1 MARPSA
7 APPVMRGSPHRVSA
21 VLAAML
27 FAAVTCWFDPI
38 PAIGQQLPLDYVGIP
53 KPSDK
58 ASRYD
63 DPNAQMLVTADE
75 IQYDY
80 SNERVS
86 AIGNVRIYYG
96 GSTLEADKVIYNQQ
110 TKRLRA
116 EGNARLTE
124 ADGKVIYGDILD
136 LSDQYRDGFVDS
148 LRLDAPDKTRFAAP
162 RAERTSGGATVLQ
175 SGVYTACEPCKDD
188 PSVPPKWQVKAARII
203 HDEAEK
209 MIYFENARL
218 EFFGIPMFWA
228 PYMSAPDPTVK
239 RKTGFLV
246 PTAGYSDVMGVTVS
260 TPYFWA
266 LAPNYDLTLI
276 PTFSS
281 RQGALMQA
289 EWRQRTETGAFSLRA
304 AGISQLDPS
313 YLSDKFGPSYPGAT
327 TFRGS
332 IDGTGQF
339 RLNDKWV
346 WGFDTLIMSDKFFFQ
361 DYNLYHN
368 YLSNYNTFKNQITE
382 GGTNQLYL
390 TGQGDRSYFD
400 ARVMYFYGLSA
411 ADTQSQIP
419 IIRPVIDYAYI
430 FGQPIL
436 GGELSFKTN
445 LTSLSRETAEFDAI
459 SLNSLN
465 NGACLPT
472 NADPATKTPANC
484 VLFGVPGN
492 YTRFSTEATWKR
504 TVIDPLGEMFT
515 PFVILRGDVAA
526 ASITSEAGVSNFI
539 NTGEQEMA
547 RVMPAVGMEYRYPF
561 INVQSWG
568 TQTVQPIAQVIF
580 RPNETYIGKMPNED
594 AQSLVF
600 DDSNLFRVNKY
611 SGWDRVEGGS
621 RANVGVEYTAQFN
634 GAGTVNAL
642 LGQSYQLFGL
652 NSFTNGGT
660 TNTGLES
667 GLDQTVSDYVA
678 RVTYQPDR
686 IYTFSARFRFA
697 DQTWAVERSEVEGK
711 VNLDRWS
718 AALTYGDY
726 AAQPLLGFLAR
737 RDGLLATGTFKIT
750 PNWSVLGSTR
760 YDVREA
766 QIDQLRVGLGYIDD
780 CIALGV
786 NYITDYSYSGTAPP
800 VLNHTVMLQ
809 LSLRTLGTN
818 SVSTGVGGTS
828 GFGSA
833 SSGLKL

>member
-1 MARPSA
+1 MATPTTARPPTRSSPRRGLA
-7 APPVMRGSPHRVSA
+7 ALLA
-21 VLAAML
+21 VLFVAMN
-27 FAAVTCWFDPI
+27 CWFDPR
-38 PAIGQQLPLDYVGIP
+38 PAVGQDYVGIP
-53 KPSDK
+53 KPSGK
-58 ASRYD
+58 SSRYD
-63 DPNAQMLVTADE
+63 DPKAQMLVTADE

-80 SNERVS
+80 SNERVF

-124 ADGKVIYGDILD
+124 ADGKVIYGEILD

-175 SGVYTACEPCKDD
+175 SGIYTACEPCKDD

-218 EFFGIPMFWA
+218 EFFGIPLFWA

-239 RKTGFLV
+239 RKSGFLV
-246 PTAGYSDVMGVTVS
+246 PMVGYSDSMGVTLS

-266 LAPNYDLTLI
+266 LAPNYDLTLT

-289 EWRQRTETGAFSLRA
+289 EWRQRTETGSFSIRA
-304 AGISQLDPS
+304 AGISQTDPG
-313 YLSDKFGPSYPGAT
+313 YFSDKFGPTYPGAT

-339 RLNDKWV
+339 RLNERWV
-346 WGFDTLIMSDKFFFQ
+346 WGFDTLAMSDKFFFQ
-361 DYNLYHN
+361 DYNLYRN

-390 TGQGDRSYFD
+390 TGRGDRSYFD
-400 ARVMYFYGLSA
+400 ARVMYFYGLSS
-411 ADTQSQIP
+411 ADTQSQLP
-419 IIRPVIDYAYI
+419 IIHPVIDYAYT
-430 FGQPIL
+430 FGQPVL

-459 SLNSLN
+459 NLNSIN
-465 NGACLPT
+465 NGACLPA

-484 VLFGVPGN
+484 LLRGIPGD
-492 YTRFSTEATWKR
+492 YTRLSAEATWKR
-504 TVIDPLGEMFT
+504 TVIDPFGQMFT
-515 PFVILRGDVAA
+515 PFVMLRGDVAA
-526 ASITSEAGVSNFI
+526 ASIGSEAGVSNFI
-539 NTGEQEMA
+539 NTGEQEMG

-568 TQTVQPIAQVIF
+568 TQTVQPIAQVIV
-580 RPNETYIGKMPNED
+580 RPNETNIGKMPNED
-594 AQSLVF
+594 SQSLVF
-600 DDSNLFRVNKY
+600 DDSNLFKIDKY
-611 SGWDRVEGGS
+611 AGWDRVEGGS

-642 LGQSYQLFGL
+642 FGQSYQLFGK
-652 NSFTNGGT
+652 NSFAYGDT
-660 TNTGLES
+660 TNTGLDS
-667 GLDQTVSDYVA
+667 GLAQSVSDYVA
-678 RVTYQPDR
+678 RLTYQPDK
-686 IYTFSARFRFA
+686 IYTFSTRFRFA
-697 DQTWAVERSEVEGK
+697 EQTWAVERAEIEGRA
-711 VNLDRWS
+711 NFDRWS
-718 AALTYGDY
+718 ASLIYGNY
-726 AAQPLLGFLAR
+726 APEPDIGFLTR
-737 RDGLLATGTFKIT
+737 RDGFLATGTLKIT
-750 PNWSVLGSTR
+750 PNWSLLGGTR
-760 YDVREA
+760 YDIGQA
-766 QIDQLRVGLGYIDD
+766 QIDQLRVGVNYIDD
-780 CIALGV
+780 CVALGV

-800 VLNHTVMLQ
+800 QLNHTVMLQ

-828 GFGSA
+828 GFGGT